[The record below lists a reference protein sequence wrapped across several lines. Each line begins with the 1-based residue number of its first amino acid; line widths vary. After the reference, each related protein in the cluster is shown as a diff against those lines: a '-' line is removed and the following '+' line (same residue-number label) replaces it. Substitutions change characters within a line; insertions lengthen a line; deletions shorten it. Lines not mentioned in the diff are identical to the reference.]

1 MAPLSE
7 LRDLTLENL
16 ALRQHLGVPNRRNR
30 VSRLKGGDRVFRLVP
45 CRIWAP
51 WRQTLHMVNTDTVVG
66 WQRKGF
72 RIYWT
77 RISQRKSGGRRQA
90 SPEARALIKRMAT
103 ANPYWGELRI
113 HEELLKLGIDISE
126 RADSLL
132 IPKYRKSP
140 SQTWKRFLNNHVQG
154 LVSVDYFTVPTVSFR
169 VLFVFVVPA
178 HHRRRFVH
186 FNVTEHPTAAW
197 TAQQILEA
205 LPEDTAPRYLI
216 RDWEPIYVE
225 RFRNRPRDLGTTEP
239 IWGRELTSL

>member
-1 MAPLSE
+1 MIQAMRWLGILIMAPLSE

-154 LVSVDYFTVPTVSFR
+154 LVSVDYFTVPTVS
-169 VLFVFVVPA
+169 
-178 HHRRRFVH
+178 
-186 FNVTEHPTAAW
+186 
-197 TAQQILEA
+197 
-205 LPEDTAPRYLI
+205 
-216 RDWEPIYVE
+216 
-225 RFRNRPRDLGTTEP
+225 
-239 IWGRELTSL
+239 